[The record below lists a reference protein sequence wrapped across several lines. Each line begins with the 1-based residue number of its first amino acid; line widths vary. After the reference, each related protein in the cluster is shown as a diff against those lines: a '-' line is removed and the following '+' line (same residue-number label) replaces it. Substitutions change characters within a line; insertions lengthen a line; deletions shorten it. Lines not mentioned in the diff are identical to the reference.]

1 MTQTYPLAAST
12 LLAIRKQGSVA
23 SAAELQVALGV
34 SQPTVSR
41 ALKALIQS
49 GQVLK
54 VGSTRHQR
62 YVVPRTVAS
71 VGQTVP
77 IMRIDVRGQASPFAR
92 MVLLEGGGVWL
103 DEADG
108 VSQKHDGLPWFLDD
122 MRPQGFIGRTFA
134 YAHPELQL
142 GADPGK
148 WNDDDVLRA
157 MVLFGEDL
165 PGNLIVGEAAF
176 ARFHTLPERASR
188 AGSELDYPVF
198 AERAMQGTVG
208 GSSAGGEQPKFCTIR
223 NEQHVLVKFSPAGD
237 SPTDQRTRDLLV
249 CEHLALQT
257 LTGAGLPAAQTQLFA
272 VAGRVFLESIRF
284 DRPAI
289 SPNNP
294 QGLGRQ
300 GMVSLQVYDAEY
312 IGNEDNWAATAER
325 MQARGLLTAQDARHL
340 CFLEAFGQL
349 IANTDRH
356 YGNISLL
363 LEGSQNG
370 DNGGGDWALSP
381 TYDMLPMFYAP
392 IGGELV
398 QRDFAAK
405 GKPQPTSATLPE
417 WPRAL
422 ALAIQFWQTVAADT
436 RISAAFRAI
445 AAENA
450 VKLT

>member
-1 MTQTYPLAAST
+1 MAST
-12 LLAIRKQGSVA
+12 HTLTTSALQALRQRGGVA
-23 SAAELQVALGV
+23 SASELQAILGV
-34 SQPTVSR
+34 SQPTMSR
-41 ALKALIQS
+41 ALAPLIQS

-54 VGSTRHQR
+54 VGAARLQR
-62 YVVPRTVAS
+62 YVVPRTLS
-71 VGQTVP
+71 GIGQTVP

-108 VSQKHDGLPWFLDD
+108 VSQKHDDLPWFLDD

-142 GADPGK
+142 GTDPRK
-148 WNDDDVLRA
+148 WNADDVLRA
-157 MVLFGEDL
+157 MALFGEDL
-165 PGNLIVGEAAF
+165 PGNLILGDTAF

-188 AGSELDYPVF
+188 AASELDYPAF

-223 NEQHVLVKFSPAGD
+223 NGRHVLVKFSPSGI
-237 SPTDQRTRDLLV
+237 SPTDQRTRDLLI

-257 LTGAGLPAAQTQLFA
+257 LAAAGLSAAQTHLFT
-272 VAGRVFLESIRF
+272 VAGRVFLESVRF

-289 SPNNP
+289 DESNP

-312 IGNEDNWAATAER
+312 IGQEDNWAATAER
-325 MQARGLLTAQDARHL
+325 MQARGLLTAKDARHM

-349 IANTDRH
+349 IANSDRH

-370 DNGGGDWALSP
+370 GYWALSP

-392 IGGELV
+392 VGGELV
-398 QRDFAAK
+398 QRDFATK
-405 GKPQPTSATLPE
+405 VKPQPTSATLPE
-417 WPRAL
+417 WSRAL
-422 ALAIQFWQTVAADT
+422 ALAIQFWQTVAADE

-445 AAENA
+445 AAENS
-450 VKLT
+450 VKLA